1 MAVTIRTN
9 EGLKNNRM
17 WDEWATL
24 LDACIYDADA
34 QQNKY
39 DEIVKGITLEK
50 KSKRWGE
57 KSITMG
63 GLGNFQSK
71 AEGENA
77 TQDTWEQGFE
87 KFVQHSTFAL
97 EVEVSKELKDDNMLD
112 DAKAKVINL
121 VQAYKRTRAQLATDA
136 ITKAVTG
143 TTSISFNGATIDV
156 TCGDEKPLFN
166 EEHLFKTAGG
176 NTQSNYYSDVLGNTA
191 AVLNKA
197 ANKMRNFKDDRG
209 NVLGFTADTI
219 ILPGND
225 PEYEDFVKRIIGS
238 DGEVGS
244 NYNDINTQRGKWKL
258 IVDPLWTPVI
268 SATNHPVIIMSS
280 EALKALQGT
289 KFYDRTD
296 LDIETDVDVH
306 SRNLTYNGFARMSIA
321 FPNWRHVMMLGA
333 SASTATLDRAVSF

>member
-1 MAVTIRTN
+1 M
-9 EGLKNNRM
+9 
-17 WDEWATL
+17 
-24 LDACIYDADA
+24 
-34 QQNKY
+34 
-39 DEIVKGITLEK
+39 
-50 KSKRWGE
+50 
-57 KSITMG
+57 
-63 GLGNFQSK
+63 
-71 AEGENA
+71 
-77 TQDTWEQGFE
+77 
-87 KFVQHSTFAL
+87 
-97 EVEVSKELKDDNMLD
+97 
-112 DAKAKVINL
+112 
-121 VQAYKRTRAQLATDA
+121 
-136 ITKAVTG
+136 
-143 TTSISFNGATIDV
+143 
-156 TCGDEKPLFN
+156 
-166 EEHLFKTAGG
+166 
-176 NTQSNYYSDVLGNTA
+176 NYYV
-191 AVLNKA
+191 
-197 ANKMRNFKDDRG
+197 NKMRNFKDDRG

-244 NYNDINTQRGKWKL
+244 NYNDINTQRGKWKM

>member
-1 MAVTIRTN
+1 MATIRTS

-34 QQNKY
+34 QQNNY
-39 DEIVKGITLEK
+39 DQIVKALTLEK

-71 AEGENA
+71 AEGQNA
-77 TQDTWEQGFE
+77 QEDTWEQGFE
-87 KFVQHSTFAL
+87 KFVQHATFGL
-97 EVEVSKELKDDNMLD
+97 EVQISKELKDDNMLD

-166 EEHLFKTAGG
+166 EEHLVKTAGV
-176 NTQSNYYSDVLGNTA
+176 NTQCNFYSDVFDSHA
-191 AVLNKA
+191 VVLNKA

-209 NVLGFTADTI
+209 NVLGFTADTLVI
-219 ILPGND
+219 PGND
-225 PEYEDFVKRIIGS
+225 PEYEDYIKKVIGS
-238 DGEVGS
+238 DGEVGT
-244 NYNDINTQRGKWKL
+244 NNNDINTQRGKWKL
-258 IVDPLWTPVI
+258 VVDPLWTPSI
-268 SATNHPVIIMSS
+268 TQTNHPVIIMSS
-280 EALKALQGT
+280 EAMKALQGT

-306 SRNLTYNGFARMSIA
+306 SRNLTYNGFARMSIT
-321 FPNWRHVMMLGA
+321 FPNWRHVMMIGA
-333 SASTATLDRAVSF
+333 SASGATLDRAVSF